1 MISPGPRTPEE
12 AGCCVE
18 LIRAIGDSVPV
29 LGVCLGHQ
37 AIGVAYGAT
46 VVRAPEVVH
55 GKVGAVHHTGAGTMR
70 GLDNPFPATRYHS
83 LVISRDGFPD
93 VLEVTA
99 WSDDGLIMAVRHRD
113 LPVEGVQF
121 HPESIGTPSGHALLR
136 NFLIA
141 PARRFPHERWPAV
154 RSQAIAQR
162 KRAEVEQLRCAE
174 AALWAKAESLPP
186 ARGLAAALRGGTII
200 AEMKRRSPSGGE
212 LRSDLDPATVS
223 REYATRAVPPPSPC
237 SPTGPISGARSTIS
251 RASAPRSTSP
261 CCARTSRSIPCRS
274 PRRRVAGADW
284 VLLIVALLDID
295 TLDGVLRARAAA
307 ARTRSSRCTTTA
319 EARHRVAA
327 GAECIGIN
335 NRDLAHACAP
345 TSRPSRGCAGRFRSG
360 IAVHRGIRACARPTT
375 PPASSARAPTP
386 CWSARR

>member
-1 MISPGPRTPEE
+1 VGARLSESVLVIDNYDSFTFNLVQYLRELGASVAVERNDALSVAEIVRADPVAVVISPGPRTPEE
-12 AGCCVE
+12 AGCCVD

-136 NFLIA
+136 NFLNTAGI
-141 PARRFPHERWPAV
+141 PA
-154 RSQAIAQR
+154 
-162 KRAEVEQLRCAE
+162 
-174 AALWAKAESLPP
+174 
-186 ARGLAAALRGGTII
+186 
-200 AEMKRRSPSGGE
+200 
-212 LRSDLDPATVS
+212 
-223 REYATRAVPPPSPC
+223 
-237 SPTGPISGARSTIS
+237 
-251 RASAPRSTSP
+251 
-261 CCARTSRSIPCRS
+261 
-274 PRRRVAGADW
+274 
-284 VLLIVALLDID
+284 
-295 TLDGVLRARAAA
+295 
-307 ARTRSSRCTTTA
+307 
-319 EARHRVAA
+319 
-327 GAECIGIN
+327 
-335 NRDLAHACAP
+335 
-345 TSRPSRGCAGRFRSG
+345 
-360 IAVHRGIRACARPTT
+360 
-375 PPASSARAPTP
+375 
-386 CWSARR
+386 